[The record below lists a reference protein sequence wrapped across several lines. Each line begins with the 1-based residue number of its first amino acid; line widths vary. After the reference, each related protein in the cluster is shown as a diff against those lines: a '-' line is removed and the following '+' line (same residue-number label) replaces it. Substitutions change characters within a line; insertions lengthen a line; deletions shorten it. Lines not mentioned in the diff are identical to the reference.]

1 MWVFVCFSFILE
13 GGNLRFSWVL
23 STLLGVRNSS
33 FVNAIRVCTFP
44 SFTETPNANNYL
56 FFSGI
61 RYVIFL
67 VEAKDSKPDV

>member
-13 GGNLRFSWVL
+13 GGNLRFSWVF

-44 SFTETPNANNYL
+44 SFTETPNVSNYL
-56 FFSGI
+56 FFGRPLRHFSSRG
-61 RYVIFL
+61 
-67 VEAKDSKPDV
+67 